1 MIPHKLPAEFAEAE
15 HNAETENKPSS
26 KETVYT
32 YKRTNAK
39 TNVLLRH
46 SISTFHHSKKEF
58 QRLTLPKT
66 KNYIISKTNF
76 HKHLTQVSM
85 KKKMNFHEL

>member
-1 MIPHKLPAEFAEAE
+1 MIPHKLPAEIAEAK
-15 HNAETENKPSS
+15 HNAETEDKPSS

-58 QRLTLPKT
+58 QRLTFP
-66 KNYIISKTNF
+66 
-76 HKHLTQVSM
+76 
-85 KKKMNFHEL
+85 KKKIILSRRKTFINT

>member
-15 HNAETENKPSS
+15 HNVETEDKPST

-32 YKRTNAK
+32 YKTTNAK

-46 SISTFHHSKKEF
+46 SISTFHHPKKEF
-58 QRLTLPKT
+58 RRLTFPNT
-66 KNYIISKTNF
+66 
-76 HKHLTQVSM
+76 
-85 KKKMNFHEL
+85 